1 MLHIAA
7 NLSTLLSNMQ
17 YSFFLVKTKKVVPP
31 PRSGGKIEVVFTP
44 RVFKT
49 PSRESKAPEE
59 EEVCKML

>member
-1 MLHIAA
+1 
-7 NLSTLLSNMQ
+7 MQ
-17 YSFFLVKTKKVVPP
+17 YYFFLVKKKKVVPP

-59 EEVCKML
+59 EQVCKMLLRYLLYYSKFNKIK